1 MLHGVRS
8 ATIVA
13 PTTDGYAPNTL
24 KTMRIACALLLAV
37 ACGGAPVAD
46 DVGFV
51 DVPGARL
58 FYVFRKADVEN
69 APLVVFFNG
78 GPGYATSFGLLA
90 HGTSPATVDSSGAL
104 VANGASWTSFA
115 NLLYIDERQSGFSYG
130 VGTAPGACAFDP
142 VADAAD
148 FAQALLRFF
157 DAHQALRHAPVVLVG
172 ESYGGMRAMYVLAQ
186 LRASGDAKQ
195 FGHVVLLEPFL
206 LGRAQIDAQAATIG
220 SDPYVGTVD
229 TTKDPYD
236 VRQPVGYTDGLSDAV
251 ANALAGGGATE
262 LFGTSFSE
270 IPRFGPADRLN
281 AFRTPATVADRPP
294 VLALDT
300 VIASEI
306 GALTPTDAYAHVIA
320 TECADV
326 SAPFTSATGALD
338 VLVANVG
345 QVKTFISQARY
356 DANVYTP
363 AIFTALGTL
372 GHPEVIAAMH
382 LATYDASGHMIEVSE
397 AQKLHDDVALWLT
410 Q

>member
-1 MLHGVRS
+1 
-8 ATIVA
+8 
-13 PTTDGYAPNTL
+13 
-24 KTMRIACALLLAV
+24 MRIACALLLAA

-51 DVPGARL
+51 DVPEARL

-90 HGTSPATVDSSGAL
+90 HGTAPATLDPSGAL

-130 VGTAPGACAFDP
+130 VGTPPGACAFDP
-142 VADAAD
+142 IADVADFVA
-148 FAQALLRFF
+148 ALLGFF
-157 DAHQALRHAPVVLVG
+157 DTHEALRHAPVVFVG
-172 ESYGGMRAMYVLAQ
+172 ESYGGMRAIYVLDQ
-186 LRASGDAKQ
+186 LLRTGDPKQ

-206 LGRAQIDAQAATIG
+206 LGRAQLDAQAATIG

-229 TTKDPYD
+229 TSKDPYD
-236 VRQPVGYTDGLSDAV
+236 VRQPVGYTDALSDAV
-251 ANALAGGGATE
+251 ASALAGGGAKQ
-262 LFGTSFSE
+262 LFGRPLSE
-270 IPRFGPADRLN
+270 IQRLGPADRLN
-281 AFRTPATVADRPP
+281 AYRTPATVADRPP
-294 VLALDT
+294 VIALDT
-300 VIASEI
+300 AIAAELGTLAPS
-306 GALTPTDAYAHVIA
+306 DAYAHVIA

-338 VLVANVG
+338 ALVANVG
-345 QVKTFISQARY
+345 QSKVKAFISRARY

-372 GHPEVIAAMH
+372 GHPEVIDAMH
-382 LATYDASGHMIEVSE
+382 LATYDESGHMIEV
-397 AQKLHDDVALWLT
+397 AQPQKLHDDVALWLT